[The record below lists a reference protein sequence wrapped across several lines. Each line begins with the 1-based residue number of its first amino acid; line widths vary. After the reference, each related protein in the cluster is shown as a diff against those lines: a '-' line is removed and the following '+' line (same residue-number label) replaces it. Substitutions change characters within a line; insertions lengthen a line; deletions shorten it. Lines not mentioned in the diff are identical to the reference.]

1 MPPGR
6 GPVIPVGIGVTG
18 MLGVYIVVVVELR
31 SSPALPG
38 VALRSSE
45 MEQRDLTL
53 LPLLLF
59 GARAAPAARFP
70 ETGKNY
76 FHPYGI

>member
-1 MPPGR
+1 M
-6 GPVIPVGIGVTG
+6 VN
-18 MLGVYIVVVVELR
+18 IVAVVKLR
-31 SSPALPG
+31 SSLVLPG

-59 GARAAPAARFP
+59 GASHLLLSISAEFFLTALFY
-70 ETGKNY
+70 ELL
-76 FHPYGI
+76 HLVS

>member
-1 MPPGR
+1 M
-6 GPVIPVGIGVTG
+6 VN
-18 MLGVYIVVVVELR
+18 IVEVVKLR
-31 SSPALPG
+31 SSLVLPR

-45 MEQRDLTL
+45 MEQRDLML

-59 GARAAPAARFP
+59 GARAAPAAHFP

>member
-1 MPPGR
+1 M
-6 GPVIPVGIGVTG
+6 
-18 MLGVYIVVVVELR
+18 
-31 SSPALPG
+31 LPG

-45 MEQRDLTL
+45 MEQRDLML

-59 GARAAPAARFP
+59 GARAAPAAHFP

>member
-1 MPPGR
+1 MS
-6 GPVIPVGIGVTG
+6 GVNVAV
-18 MLGVYIVVVVELR
+18 MELR